1 MQFHTLTCHRYI
13 GSKYLLE
20 HSHRPGVDSTNILHA
35 AFAHAH
41 PIGAK
46 RQSSHQR
53 LFVLLGSA
61 CVKAASKM
69 LVKLTLGLNFINIL
83 QAAFMHADSKSAEKA
98 VKLSVFFTLLG
109 SIHMKALRKHV
120 GEIEPRS
127 LSHKGAAP

>member
-69 LVKLTLGLNFINIL
+69 LVKLTPGVKMEHLGFGQTCDTKTNNRYNNNT
-83 QAAFMHADSKSAEKA
+83 K
-98 VKLSVFFTLLG
+98 
-109 SIHMKALRKHV
+109 
-120 GEIEPRS
+120 
-127 LSHKGAAP
+127 

>member
-1 MQFHTLTCHRYI
+1 MYSFLQTDQMSEL
-13 GSKYLLE
+13 
-20 HSHRPGVDSTNILHA
+20 RPECFEWIGVDFTNMFTSSFYKSRSQRQLIHQCL
-35 AFAHAH
+35 FA
-41 PIGAK
+41 
-46 RQSSHQR
+46 
-53 LFVLLGSA
+53 LLVSLL
-61 CVKAASKM
+61 VKAASKM